1 MTINDILQK
10 NVNINNLSREEY
22 VRIIEEISH
31 RYRSL
36 LYDIQL
42 IRNSSDI
49 ERSENAKIVKKLE
62 SDIENLNKINTNL
75 MNIFDRDLTIG
86 ERLTGRVDIKK
97 SIQKR

>member
-22 VRIIEEISH
+22 VRIIEEISR